1 MEGIYKKSSLMLFA
15 PIIKGL
21 LLGLIL
27 SISIGPVI
35 FAIIKQSL
43 TNGKRSG
50 YAFVAGV
57 SSSDLVLLFICN
69 VFTSL
74 FNLVLNHKSTIAL
87 TGAGFLLLM
96 GLYTLF
102 FKKLKLENMGNDGQQ
117 KVTSIKDLIGAYFS
131 GFLMNTLNPS
141 VFLFWFAWT
150 AAINNSAGD
159 TPNPLQYKLLVFG
172 TCLGFVLLSD
182 LVKVFLAGKL
192 RPRLTEK
199 SLVWI
204 NRISGIIILI
214 FSAALL
220 YSALLIY

>member
-1 MEGIYKKSSLMLFA
+1 MLVD
-15 PIIKGL
+15 PILKGV
-21 LLGLIL
+21 LLGFIL

-57 SSSDLVLLFICN
+57 SSSDFILLFICN
-69 VFTSL
+69 FFTSL
-74 FNLVLNHKSTIAL
+74 FDLVLNHKSTIAL
-87 TGAGFLLLM
+87 VGAGFLLLM

-102 FKKLKLENMGNDGQQ
+102 FKKLKLENMGTDDAH
-117 KVTSIKDLIGAYFS
+117 KTVSIKSLISSYFS

-150 AAINNSAGD
+150 AAINTSADD
-159 TPNPLQYKLLVFG
+159 TTNPVQYKLIVFG

-182 LVKVFLAGKL
+182 LIKVFLAGKL

-199 SLVWI
+199 NLLWI
-204 NRISGIIILI
+204 NRFSGMIILI

>member
-1 MEGIYKKSSLMLFA
+1 MLFA
-15 PIIKGL
+15 PILKGL

-57 SSSDLVLLFICN
+57 SSSDFVLLFICN
-69 VFTSL
+69 VFTAL
-74 FNLVLNHKSTIAL
+74 FDLVLNHKSTIAL
-87 TGAGFLLLM
+87 AGAGFLLLM

-102 FKKLKLENMGNDGQQ
+102 FKKLKLENMGEDGTH
-117 KVTSIKDLIGAYFS
+117 KPVSLRNLVTSYFS

-150 AAINNSAGD
+150 AAINTSAGD
-159 TPNPLQYKLLVFG
+159 TQNPLQYKLLVFG

-182 LVKVFLAGKL
+182 LIKVFLAGKL

-199 SLVWI
+199 NLVWI
-204 NRISGIIILI
+204 NRISGIIILV

>member
-1 MEGIYKKSSLMLFA
+1 MLVE
-15 PIIKGL
+15 PILKGL

-57 SSSDLVLLFICN
+57 SSSDFVLLFICN

-74 FNLVLNHKSTIAL
+74 FNLVLNHKSAIAL
-87 TGAGFLLLM
+87 AGAGFLLIM

-102 FKKLKLENMGNDGQQ
+102 FKKLKLENMGSDGVN
-117 KVTSIKDLIGAYFS
+117 KRVSIKDLASSYFS

-150 AAINNSAGD
+150 AAINNSADD
-159 TPNPLQYKLLVFG
+159 TPNPIQYKLVVFG

-182 LVKVFLAGKL
+182 LIKVFLAGKL

-199 SLVWI
+199 NLLWI
-204 NRISGIIILI
+204 NRFSGMIILI
-214 FSAALL
+214 FSAVLL

>member
-1 MEGIYKKSSLMLFA
+1 MLVD
-15 PIIKGL
+15 PILKGV
-21 LLGLIL
+21 LLGFIL

-57 SSSDLVLLFICN
+57 SSSDFVLLFICN

-74 FNLVLNHKSTIAL
+74 FNLVLNHKSAIAL
-87 TGAGFLLLM
+87 AGAGFLLIM

-102 FKKLKLENMGNDGQQ
+102 FKKLKLENMGTDGVN
-117 KVTSIKDLIGAYFS
+117 KRVSIKDLVSSYFS

-150 AAINNSAGD
+150 AAINNSADD
-159 TPNPLQYKLLVFG
+159 TPNPIQYKLVVFG

-182 LVKVFLAGKL
+182 LIKVFLAGKL

-199 SLVWI
+199 NLLWI
-204 NRISGIIILI
+204 NRFSGMIILI
-214 FSAALL
+214 FSAVLL

>member
-1 MEGIYKKSSLMLFA
+1 MLVD
-15 PIIKGL
+15 PILKGV
-21 LLGLIL
+21 LLGFIL

-57 SSSDLVLLFICN
+57 SSSDFILLFICN
-69 VFTSL
+69 FFTSL
-74 FNLVLNHKSTIAL
+74 FNLVLSHKSTIAL
-87 TGAGFLLLM
+87 AGAGFLCLM

-102 FKKLKLENMGNDGQQ
+102 FKKMKLENMGIDGAH
-117 KVTSIKDLIGAYFS
+117 KTVSIKNLLSSYFS

-150 AAINNSAGD
+150 AAINTSADD
-159 TPNPLQYKLLVFG
+159 TPNPVQYKLIVFG

-182 LVKVFLAGKL
+182 LIKVFLAGKL

-199 SLVWI
+199 NLLWI
-204 NRISGIIILI
+204 NRVSGMIILI

>member
-1 MEGIYKKSSLMLFA
+1 MLVD
-15 PIIKGL
+15 PILKGV
-21 LLGLIL
+21 LLGFIL

-35 FAIIKQSL
+35 FAIIKQRL
-43 TNGKRSG
+43 TNGRRSG

-57 SSSDLVLLFICN
+57 SSSDFILLFICN
-69 VFTSL
+69 FFTSL
-74 FNLVLNHKSTIAL
+74 FNLVLSHKSTIAL
-87 TGAGFLLLM
+87 AGAGFLFLM

-102 FKKLKLENMGNDGQQ
+102 FKKMKLENMGIDGAH
-117 KVTSIKDLIGAYFS
+117 KTVSIKNLLSSYFS

-150 AAINNSAGD
+150 AAINTSADD
-159 TPNPLQYKLLVFG
+159 TPNPVQYKLIVFG
-172 TCLGFVLLSD
+172 TCLGFVFLSD
-182 LVKVFLAGKL
+182 LIKVFLAGKL

-199 SLVWI
+199 NLLWI
-204 NRISGIIILI
+204 NRVSGMIILI

>member
-1 MEGIYKKSSLMLFA
+1 MLVE
-15 PIIKGL
+15 PLLKGL

-27 SISIGPVI
+27 SLSIGPVI
-35 FAIIKQSL
+35 FAIVKQSL

-57 SSSDLVLLFICN
+57 SSSDMVLLFICN

-74 FNLVLNHKSTIAL
+74 FNLVLNHKSSIAL
-87 TGAGFLLLM
+87 AGAGFLLLM

-102 FKKLKLENMGNDGQQ
+102 FKKLKLENLGIDGVN
-117 KVTSIKDLIGAYFS
+117 KAISIKNLISSYFS

-150 AAINNSAGD
+150 AAINNSADD
-159 TPNPLQYKLLVFG
+159 TPNPIQYKLIVFG

-182 LVKVFLAGKL
+182 LIKVFLAGKL
-192 RPRLTEK
+192 RSRLTEK
-199 SLVWI
+199 NLLWI
-204 NRISGIIILI
+204 NRISGMIILI
-214 FSAALL
+214 FSAVLL

>member
-1 MEGIYKKSSLMLFA
+1 MLTA
-15 PIIKGL
+15 PVLKGL

-43 TNGKRSG
+43 TNGKQAG

-74 FNLVLNHKSTIAL
+74 FTLVLNHKSAIAL
-87 TGAGFLLLM
+87 AGAGFLFIL
-96 GLYTLF
+96 GVYTLL
-102 FKKLKLENMGNDGQQ
+102 FKKLKLENMGEAGTHKPINLKGLI
-117 KVTSIKDLIGAYFS
+117 TSYFS

-159 TPNPLQYKLLVFG
+159 TNNPIQYKFIVFG
-172 TCLGFVLLSD
+172 TCLAFVLLSD
-182 LVKVFLAGKL
+182 LLKVFLAGKL

-199 SLVWI
+199 NLVWI

-220 YSALLIY
+220 YSAILIY

>member
-1 MEGIYKKSSLMLFA
+1 MLVE
-15 PIIKGL
+15 PILKGL

-57 SSSDLVLLFICN
+57 SSSDFVLLFICN

-74 FNLVLNHKSTIAL
+74 FNLVLNHKSAIAL
-87 TGAGFLLLM
+87 AGAGFLLII

-102 FKKLKLENMGNDGQQ
+102 FKKLKLENMGSDGVN
-117 KVTSIKDLIGAYFS
+117 KTVSIKDLVSSYFS

-150 AAINNSAGD
+150 AAINNSAD
-159 TPNPLQYKLLVFG
+159 NTPNPIQYKLVVFG

-182 LVKVFLAGKL
+182 LIKVFLAGKL

-199 SLVWI
+199 NLLWI
-204 NRISGIIILI
+204 NR
-214 FSAALL
+214 FL

>member
-1 MEGIYKKSSLMLFA
+1 MLIA
-15 PIIKGL
+15 PLLKGL

-57 SSSDLVLLFICN
+57 SSSDLILLFVCN

-74 FNLVLNHKSTIAL
+74 FNIVLNHKSAIAL
-87 TGAGFLLLM
+87 AGAGFLLLM

-102 FKKLKLENMGNDGQQ
+102 FKKFKLENMGVDGVHKQA
-117 KVTSIKDLIGAYFS
+117 SIKDLIGSYFS

-150 AAINNSAGD
+150 AAINTSAGD
-159 TPNPLQYKLLVFG
+159 TINPTQYKLVVFG

-182 LVKVFLAGKL
+182 LLKVFLAGKL

-199 SLVWI
+199 SLLWI
-204 NRISGIIILI
+204 NRVSGIIILI

>member
-1 MEGIYKKSSLMLFA
+1 MLVE
-15 PIIKGL
+15 PILKGL

-57 SSSDLVLLFICN
+57 SSSDFVLLFICN

-74 FNLVLNHKSTIAL
+74 FNLVLNHKSAIAL
-87 TGAGFLLLM
+87 AGAGFLLIM

-102 FKKLKLENMGNDGQQ
+102 FKKFKLENMGSDGVN
-117 KVTSIKDLIGAYFS
+117 KTVSIKDLVSSYFS

-150 AAINNSAGD
+150 AAINNSAD
-159 TPNPLQYKLLVFG
+159 NTPNPIQYKLVVFG
-172 TCLGFVLLSD
+172 ACLGFVLLSD
-182 LVKVFLAGKL
+182 LLKVFLAGKL

-199 SLVWI
+199 NLLWI
-204 NRISGIIILI
+204 NRFSGMIILI
-214 FSAALL
+214 FSAVLL

>member
-1 MEGIYKKSSLMLFA
+1 MLVD
-15 PIIKGL
+15 PILKGV
-21 LLGLIL
+21 LLGFIL

-57 SSSDLVLLFICN
+57 SSSDFVLLFICN
-69 VFTSL
+69 FFTSL

-87 TGAGFLLLM
+87 AGAGFLLLM

-102 FKKLKLENMGNDGQQ
+102 FKKLKLENMGTDGVN
-117 KVTSIKDLIGAYFS
+117 KRVSIKDLVSSYFS

-150 AAINNSAGD
+150 AAINTSADD
-159 TPNPLQYKLLVFG
+159 TSNPIQYKLIVFG

-182 LVKVFLAGKL
+182 LIKVFLAGKL

-199 SLVWI
+199 SLLWI
-204 NRISGIIILI
+204 NRVSGMIILI

-220 YSALLIY
+220 YSAILIY

>member
-1 MEGIYKKSSLMLFA
+1 MLVE
-15 PIIKGL
+15 PILKGL

-57 SSSDLVLLFICN
+57 SSSDFVLLFICN

-74 FNLVLNHKSTIAL
+74 FNLVLNHKSAIAL
-87 TGAGFLLLM
+87 AGAGFLLIM

-102 FKKLKLENMGNDGQQ
+102 FKKLKLENMGSDGIN
-117 KVTSIKDLIGAYFS
+117 KTVSIKDLVSSYFS

-150 AAINNSAGD
+150 AAINNSAD
-159 TPNPLQYKLLVFG
+159 NTPNPIQYKLVVFG

-182 LVKVFLAGKL
+182 LIKVFLAGKL

-199 SLVWI
+199 NLLWI
-204 NRISGIIILI
+204 NRFSGMIILI
-214 FSAALL
+214 FSAVLL

>member
-1 MEGIYKKSSLMLFA
+1 MLVE
-15 PIIKGL
+15 PILKGL

-57 SSSDLVLLFICN
+57 SSSDFVLLFICN

-74 FNLVLNHKSTIAL
+74 FNLVLNHKSAIAL
-87 TGAGFLLLM
+87 AGAGFLLIM

-102 FKKLKLENMGNDGQQ
+102 FKKLKLENMGTDGVN
-117 KVTSIKDLIGAYFS
+117 KRVSIKDLVSSYFS

-150 AAINNSAGD
+150 AAINNSADD
-159 TPNPLQYKLLVFG
+159 TPNPIQYKLVVFG

-182 LVKVFLAGKL
+182 LIKVFLAGKL

-199 SLVWI
+199 TLLWI
-204 NRISGIIILI
+204 NRISGMIILI